1 MKRRLDGG
9 EAMAGVISREGLLG
23 AQRRGVIVKQ
33 KGKRDSEEKLPAK
46 TGAEMGRE
54 KTVGLLFLA
63 VLFTLVFWN
72 SYWFLSKFLL
82 IFVIVYVGYII
93 AKSRS

>member
-1 MKRRLDGG
+1 MVGG
-9 EAMAGVISREGLLG
+9 DFFGGRVIRDLISGL
-23 AQRRGVIVKQ
+23 IVKQ
-33 KGKRDSEEKLPAK
+33 KVKREPENKPSAGTDADSSK
-46 TGAEMGRE
+46 E

-63 VLFTLVFWN
+63 VLFSLVFWD

-82 IFVIVYVGYII
+82 LFVIVYVGYIV